1 MYAVAKGRVNG
12 IFTTWKE
19 CQQSIKGFS
28 GAKYKKFETREDA
41 EHFIQ
46 SYGSKSVY
54 EYEPDYYVYTDGACR
69 HNGTR
74 NARAGIGI
82 FFGVDDPRN
91 VSLPIEGKTNNIAEL
106 TAIRETYFKIEP
118 DLLNGKKIT
127 IVTDSEYAIKCVTS
141 YGESC
146 EKKNWV
152 LDIPNQVLVKETYL
166 LYKPF
171 SNIQFL
177 HVKAHTKKKDIHS
190 LGNFYADHFATSAI
204 DT

>member
-46 SYGSKSVY
+46 SYGSSLIS
-54 EYEPDYYVYTDGACR
+54 EYKPDYYVYTDGACS
-69 HNGTR
+69 HNGAR

-146 EKKNWV
+146 EKKDWV

-190 LGNFYADHFATSAI
+190 VGNFYADHFATSAI

>member
-41 EHFIQ
+41 EHFIET
-46 SYGSKSVY
+46 YGSSLVSNN
-54 EYEPDYYVYTDGACR
+54 EPDYYVYTDGACS
-69 HNGTR
+69 HNGAR

-146 EKKNWV
+146 EKKDWV

-190 LGNFYADHFATSAI
+190 VGNFYADHFATSAI